1 VQTALLEA
9 IVIVMIIV
17 AMFLM
22 NARTTIIVVL
32 SLPVTLLLTAL
43 IFKSLGIGINIM
55 TLG

>member
-32 SLPVTLLLTAL
+32 SLPVTLLLS
-43 IFKSLGIGINIM
+43 IS
-55 TLG
+55 